1 VQGLLHVSE
10 MGWSRVNDPSQIFK
24 PGDEIT
30 VKILRIESKDG
41 DDRIALGLKQLSDD
55 PWLAVDTKYSAGQ
68 VVQGRVTRLA
78 DFGAFVELEPGV
90 EGLLPFAET
99 EVARDADPRKTFP
112 VGTTVGVMVLEID
125 AIARRI
131 RLSVKAV
138 RDAAESAD
146 LRDYAARADTAA
158 NTSGFGSLGDKLRGA
173 LGPRHKK

>member
-1 VQGLLHVSE
+1 
-10 MGWSRVNDPSQIFK
+10 
-24 PGDEIT
+24 

-41 DDRIALGLKQLSDD
+41 DGRIALGLKQLSDD
-55 PWLAVDTKYSAGQ
+55 PWQAVDTNYSVGQ
-68 VVQGRVTRLA
+68 VVPGRVTRLA

-99 EVARDADPRKTFP
+99 EIARDADPRKTFP
-112 VGTTVGVMVLEID
+112 VGATIGVMVLEID
-125 AIARRI
+125 AAARRI

-146 LRDYAARADTAA
+146 VRDYAARADTAA
-158 NTSGFGSLGDKLRGA
+158 DTSGFGSLGDKLRGA